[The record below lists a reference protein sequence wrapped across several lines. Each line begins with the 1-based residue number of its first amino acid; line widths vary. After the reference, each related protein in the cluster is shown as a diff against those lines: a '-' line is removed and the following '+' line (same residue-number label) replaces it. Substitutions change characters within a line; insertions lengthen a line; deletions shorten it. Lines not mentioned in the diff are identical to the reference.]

1 MLYDTSFQTCQDE
14 QAWDLENGLN
24 GDDQCHNLLN
34 PDSNPYGPCASM
46 ESHNNEVVTAAALG
60 TRAAGKV
67 TSESLESQVLGTTG
81 YIPMQLRVNPYN
93 DIQQP

>member
-1 MLYDTSFQTCQDE
+1 MLR
-14 QAWDLENGLN
+14 W
-24 GDDQCHNLLN
+24 
-34 PDSNPYGPCASM
+34 
-46 ESHNNEVVTAAALG
+46 NNEVVTAAALG

>member
-1 MLYDTSFQTCQDE
+1 MDPMSPPFHWLASLQRRPWMLR
-14 QAWDLENGLN
+14 W
-24 GDDQCHNLLN
+24 
-34 PDSNPYGPCASM
+34 
-46 ESHNNEVVTAAALG
+46 NNEVVTAAALG